1 MDNIERIEQEVAGME
16 SLMKDFIVSLIN
28 VILGGFLGI
37 FMKFSYAMMHGE
49 MQAVLGIVLFLLSI
63 GVAVLYTFLLKKFV
77 TGSEGATVIPTICLA
92 IGVWI
97 SWTNYIG

>member
-1 MDNIERIEQEVAGME
+1 ME
-16 SLMKDFIVSLIN
+16 YLMKDFIVSLVN

-37 FMKFSYAMMHGE
+37 FMKFSYTMMHGQT
-49 MQAVLGIVLFLLSI
+49 QAVLGIILFLASI

-92 IGVWI
+92 IGAWI
-97 SWTNYIG
+97 GWANYVVA

>member
-1 MDNIERIEQEVAGME
+1 MQYFV
-16 SLMKDFIVSLIN
+16 KDLVVCLAN

-37 FMKFSYAMMHGE
+37 FMKFSFTMMHGE
-49 MQAVLGIVLFLLSI
+49 AHAVLGIVLFMVSI

-92 IGVWI
+92 LGAWIGWANVVM
-97 SWTNYIG
+97 G